1 MAQRVAPHGVRRSP
15 SITWASLLFFLM
27 GAAYVAGVLPML
39 LYIVRNREL
48 PVMLGARAL
57 EGPISQ
63 GLGIDAVI
71 VSLYLLGV
79 VSAAEVV
86 VGYWLWKS
94 RKLGGVAALA
104 ISPISLAFWIGYEVP
119 PFILIVVVRAIL
131 VWRGW
136 RNLRG

>member
-1 MAQRVAPHGVRRSP
+1 MKPATVRRSA
-15 SITWASLLFFLM
+15 SITWASLLFLLM
-27 GAAYVAGVLPML
+27 GGFYVAGIVPML
-39 LYIVRNREL
+39 LYIIRNREL
-48 PVMLGARAL
+48 PPMLGFRAL

-71 VSLYLLGV
+71 VSLYLLAV

-86 VGYWLWKS
+86 AGYWLWKS

-104 ISPISLAFWIGYEVP
+104 ISPVSRAFWIGYEVP
-119 PFILIVVVRAIL
+119 PFILVVVVRAIL

-136 RNLRG
+136 RSLRG

>member
-1 MAQRVAPHGVRRSP
+1 
-15 SITWASLLFFLM
+15 M